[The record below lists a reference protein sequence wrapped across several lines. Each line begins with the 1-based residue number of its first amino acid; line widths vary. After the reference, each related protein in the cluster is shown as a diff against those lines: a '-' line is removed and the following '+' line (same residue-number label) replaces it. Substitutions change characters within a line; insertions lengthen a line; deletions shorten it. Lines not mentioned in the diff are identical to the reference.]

1 MPGSPKNATTAY
13 VFYCNNKRSSVAHM
27 YPDSL
32 KSYIRKMI
40 SAQRKKLL
48 ASEKQPF
55 ADKHISDKMRYQ
67 REMEA
72 FKVVVGAEKFTKLEE
87 ANKDKHEGNN
97 RKKAIGKV
105 DRDATK
111 RQRIIELNAS

>member
-1 MPGSPKNATTAY
+1 
-13 VFYCNNKRSSVAHM
+13 
-27 YPDSL
+27 
-32 KSYIRKMI
+32 
-40 SAQRKKLL
+40 
-48 ASEKQPF
+48 
-55 ADKHISDKMRYQ
+55 
-67 REMEA
+67 MEA

-111 RQRIIELNAS
+111 RQLIIELNAS